1 MPLSFVSYAQNF
13 EDVLLHRV
21 FGGQETGFYV
31 DVGAY
36 HPVTGSTTKAFY
48 DRGWSGINVEP
59 SSMFAEFETARPRDV
74 NLQMAVMDRAGE
86 VAFIEDKRD
95 LGMSHVVVEEIQSE
109 GAPTVSC
116 DTLEAIVRAHSRGR
130 PVDFIKVDVEGAEA
144 AIVCSTNWRLLRPRV
159 LLLEATLPGSSRLA
173 NHDWEPVLLEQGYVR
188 AFFDGINCFY
198 IPEEEAPVLLRH
210 FEAPVNVL
218 DRAATH
224 DCEVVRAALHDQ
236 KNELSRVRNE
246 VARLTAEQGILHQR
260 LQNLQDEAAGYLVEQ
275 DRLAQALQDRQS
287 ETTRLTTE
295 RDAVRAAL
303 EHQQREAARLTT
315 ERDAIRT
322 ALDSVTQ
329 RKLVER
335 MLFRPDGRPVKPLR
349 RLLFRTSGKPRRL
362 FRRVVHHKDGTP
374 RKTFARWM
382 QNQTFLPRAA
392 TQQAVRLTAERMEMQ
407 SFRPPPQ

>member
-1 MPLSFVSYAQNF
+1 LSFVSYAQNF

-36 HPVTGSTTKAFY
+36 HPVNGSTTKAFY

-95 LGMSHVVVEEIQSE
+95 LGMSHVVVEEIRSG

-144 AIVCSTNWRLLRPRV
+144 AIVRSTNWRLLRPRV

-218 DRAATH
+218 DRAVTH
-224 DCEVVRAALHDQ
+224 DCEVVRAALHDH

-246 VARLTAEQGILHQR
+246 VARLTAEQGVLHQR
-260 LQNLQDEAAGYLVEQ
+260 LQNLQDEATGYSVEQ

-303 EHQQREAARLTT
+303 EHQQSKAGRPTT
-315 ERDAIRT
+315 ERDPIRT
-322 ALDSVTQ
+322 ALEQQQSKVVAELSGKLARTESVIDYGTQ
-329 RKLVER
+329 RTLVER
-335 MLFRPDGRPVKPLR
+335 MLFGPDGKPVEKDFVVTTVWKHLPE
-349 RLLFRTSGKPRRL
+349 GW
-362 FRRVVHHKDGTP
+362 RVIYGHES
-374 RKTFARWM
+374 W
-382 QNQTFLPRAA
+382 
-392 TQQAVRLTAERMEMQ
+392 
-407 SFRPPPQ
+407 SI